1 MKYTASEDNTLM
13 MLKEKHT
20 HNRRPAWKEIT
31 SEMNQV
37 MGYKYTKAMLR
48 NRDQRM
54 RFGKIS
60 KKRNRCKICGQFKRG
75 HTCYPFTKVKLRMKG
90 NEPSLSCYSF
100 TKKMK
105 ATEISQDN
113 KPPSCYPFTKV
124 KLKMK
129 DTEITQDNEPPLSCE
144 PLFPTGCNTNC
155 CHLAED
161 DPLSD
166 PLFNEYLIILEQM
179 Y

>member
-1 MKYTASEDNTLM
+1 MKYTASEDNMLV

-20 HNRRPAWKEIT
+20 HNHRPAWKEIT
-31 SEMNQV
+31 SEMNKV
-37 MGYKYTKAMLR
+37 MGYNYTKAMLR

-60 KKRNRCKICGQFKRG
+60 KKKNRCTICGKLKRG
-75 HTCYPFTKVKLRMKG
+75 HTCYPFTKVKLKMKG
-90 NEPSLSCYSF
+90 NEPSLPCF

-105 ATEISQDN
+105 ATEMSQYN
-113 KPPSCYPFTKV
+113 KPPLSCYPFTKV

-129 DTEITQDNEPPLSCE
+129 DTEIVQDNEPPLSCE
-144 PLFPTGCNTNC
+144 PLFPTDCNTNC
-155 CHLAED
+155 YLYED

-166 PLFNEYLIILEQM
+166 PLFNEYLIILEQT